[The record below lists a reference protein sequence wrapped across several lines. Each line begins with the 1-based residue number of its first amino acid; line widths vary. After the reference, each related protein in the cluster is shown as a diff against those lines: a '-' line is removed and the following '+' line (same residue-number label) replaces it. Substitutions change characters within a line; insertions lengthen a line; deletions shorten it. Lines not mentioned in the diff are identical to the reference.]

1 MEMPGTQNIQNN
13 PKNKK
18 KKFEGHTLSD
28 FKNYYKT
35 IVIKTM

>member
-13 PKNKK
+13 PKKQKENNWR
-18 KKFEGHTLSD
+18 TYSD

-35 IVIKTM
+35 IVIKTI